1 MTFYIKR
8 LNYPKLRCLFIP
20 KVSKM
25 CVRNALVTSVWQDR
39 EHPFRMLSLNLYGA
53 YRLSSSKEK
62 SDQVEAKG

>member
-25 CVRNALVTSVWQDR
+25 CVRNVLACYKCLVRPRASISDVELEPLWGLQVQALQRRNQIT
-39 EHPFRMLSLNLYGA
+39 
-53 YRLSSSKEK
+53 
-62 SDQVEAKG
+62 